1 MRGKDGEILA
11 LVRHEG
17 TCIGSRMARRAKAVF
32 VSAFIVE
39 RVALG
44 AEERAEAAEE
54 KNVDEFIE
62 ARSSFPLRVAY
73 SSPLIA

>member
-1 MRGKDGEILA
+1 MRANDGEILA

-17 TCIGSRMARRAKAVF
+17 TCSGLRMARCAKAVF

-39 RVALG
+39 RAAFG

-54 KNVDEFIE
+54 
-62 ARSSFPLRVAY
+62 
-73 SSPLIA
+73 